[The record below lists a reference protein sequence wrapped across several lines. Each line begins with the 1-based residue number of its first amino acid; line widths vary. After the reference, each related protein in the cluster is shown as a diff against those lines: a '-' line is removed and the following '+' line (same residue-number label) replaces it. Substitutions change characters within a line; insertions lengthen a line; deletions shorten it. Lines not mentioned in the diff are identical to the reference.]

1 MSMELIERAEAL
13 LEERLTEGAYAHS
26 LGVAAMAQM
35 MATLY
40 GVDPI
45 DAYLGGLLH
54 DWDRCLATD
63 ELVTAAE
70 RFGIELTPTLLE
82 NPRLLHAHTGAHHLA
97 VAFPELPAA
106 VIDAVANHTVGRV
119 GMSDLDMVVYVA
131 DMSEP
136 SRDYPGVDDLREMI
150 GTLALED
157 LFRNAYAQTMKFLV
171 IHRKIIHPDTLAVWN
186 WLMRTT

>member
-1 MSMELIERAEAL
+1 MSVELIERAENL

-54 DWDRCLATD
+54 DWDRCLGTD
-63 ELVTAAE
+63 ELVTTAE

-97 VAFPELPAA
+97 VTFPELPAD

-119 GMSDLDMVVYVA
+119 EMSDLDMVVYVA
-131 DMSEP
+131 DMVEP

-150 GTLALED
+150 GTIALED

-171 IHRKIIHPDTLAVWN
+171 AHRKIIHPDTLAVWN